1 MNVSELKPNRVY
13 WWLQLGGWFFYI
25 LIAFVLNQFRG
36 VPINITLTITLFLA
50 FLIGVVLSHTYR
62 ELIINFGWIKLNI
75 LRIVPRVLIGT
86 ILFSLLFEL
95 LYFGFTY
102 LLFFYG
108 DKIEWVVVFQ
118 EFLGWE
124 ILFLLWSMFYFIF
137 HIFRNYKNEEIKN
150 LKWEATRN
158 EIELNK
164 IKSQLNP
171 HFIFNAMN
179 SIRALVDEDPKKSKK
194 VITQLSNV
202 LRNNLMIGK
211 RKFITFEE
219 ELVLVKDY
227 LAIEKARFEERLIY
241 KFQIDEAC
249 KNCFVPPMM
258 VQTIVENAIKHGISK
273 IPKGG
278 TLEIKAQITENNL
291 EVKITNPGYFD
302 KTSKPETG
310 FGIENTKERLR
321 LLYGQDGSFGIKNIS
336 DQLVET
342 TLIFPPIKYQES

>member
-1 MNVSELKPNRVY
+1 MDISKLKPKSVY
-13 WWLQLGGWFFYI
+13 WWLQIGGWFFYI
-25 LIAFVLNQFRG
+25 LTAFFLNQFRG
-36 VPINITLTITLFLA
+36 VSLNFTFTFSLFLA
-50 FLIGVVLSHTYR
+50 FLIGVGLSHTYR
-62 ELIINFGWIKLNI
+62 EIIIKLGWINLNI
-75 LRIVPRVLIGT
+75 LRLVPRVLFGT
-86 ILFSLLFEL
+86 ILFSLLFEF
-95 LYFGFTY
+95 LYFGITY

-108 DKIEWVVVFQ
+108 DTIEWAVVFQ

-150 LKWEATRN
+150 LKWEATKN

-179 SIRALVDEDPKKSKK
+179 SIRALVDEEPKKAKK

-211 RKFITFEE
+211 KKFITFQE

-227 LAIEKARFEERLIY
+227 LAIEKARFEERLTY
-241 KFQIDEAC
+241 KMQIEEDC
-249 KNCFVPPMM
+249 FDWFVPPIM
-258 VQTIVENAIKHGISK
+258 VQTIVENGIKHGISK

-278 TLEIKAQITENNL
+278 ELKINASIVEGRLN
-291 EVKITNPGYFD
+291 VKITNPGTFS
-302 KTSKPETG
+302 KNSKPETG
-310 FGIENTKERLR
+310 FGIANTKERLR
-321 LLYGQDGSFGIKNIS
+321 LLYGTESSFSISNI
-336 DQLVET
+336 DPKTVET
-342 TLIFPPIKYQES
+342 ILIFPPIKYQEP